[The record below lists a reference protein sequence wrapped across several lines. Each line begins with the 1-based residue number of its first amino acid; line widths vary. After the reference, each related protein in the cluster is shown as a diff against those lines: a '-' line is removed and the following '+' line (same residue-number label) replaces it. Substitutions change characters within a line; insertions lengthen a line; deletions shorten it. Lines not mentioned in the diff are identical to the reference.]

1 MTASNFI
8 GTGAI
13 TITTSHTRLLTQ
25 TMLNS
30 LRLQLAVSA
39 TLALSAI
46 SSVSPAIAAATFSQQ
61 EVDQS
66 RFIAVA
72 APYGQQAH
80 QLLILEQV
88 SNKRACWQE
97 GGTTATSLTPVEPLL
112 LGFDFTGI
120 CGRSTDSNGYSL
132 RMAGQDLGLKYSLRV
147 VKRNN
152 ELVLV
157 GQPNRGQNLPALEIG
172 RTRGLDSGFAKIFLD
187 PGWRLSKRVYNDRP
201 LGHVYLTNDLA
212 PETLL
217 PSNIATGSTPPTTI
231 PAVGSTKPAALPPAG
246 SARPTTNVT
255 RPITV
260 PPIPTVRPTQPIGTV
275 RPAQPSVVVPTTP
288 ATATVIPVPVPPPQW
303 TTRPVSQPVSPVSP
317 VRQPAGVMPQA
328 TTSPTS
334 VPILVPPP
342 ETRPSTS
349 SVNLPTIKPATS
361 VPPITNSNRPL
372 SNGGIQ
378 VTPVPSLPPVTSP
391 ITPSSSAPNKG
402 GFVVPTVGEPGNSTT
417 QAPMAPTVQ
426 LNLPTVKVYQ

>member
-1 MTASNFI
+1 MS
-8 GTGAI
+8 
-13 TITTSHTRLLTQ
+13 
-25 TMLNS
+25 NS

-46 SSVSPAIAAATFSQQ
+46 SSVNPAIAAATFSQQ

-66 RFIAVA
+66 KFIAVA
-72 APYGQQAH
+72 APYGRQAH

-88 SNKRACWQE
+88 SNKQACWQE
-97 GGTTATSLTPVEPLL
+97 GGIATGSHTSVEPLL

-152 ELVLV
+152 ELVLI

-217 PSNIATGSTPPTTI
+217 PSNIATGSTSPTTI
-231 PAVGSTKPAALPPAG
+231 PAVGSTKPVTLPTTGSTRPSNGPVTVPAPLPA
-246 SARPTTNVT
+246 ARPTQ
-255 RPITV
+255 PIG
-260 PPIPTVRPTQPIGTV
+260 IVRPTQPIGTV
-275 RPAQPSVVVPTTP
+275 RPAQPTVVIPKTP
-288 ATATVIPVPVPPPQW
+288 ATATVIPVPVPPPQSISQ
-303 TTRPVSQPVSPVSP
+303 PVSQPIG
-317 VRQPAGVMPQA
+317 QPISQPIGV
-328 TTSPTS
+328 TSPKPTASTS

-342 ETRPSTS
+342 ETKTGNRPSTS
-349 SVNLPTIKPATS
+349 SVKLPTITPAVS
-361 VPPITNSNRPL
+361 IPPVTNSSRPL
-372 SNGGIQ
+372 PTNGIK
-378 VTPVPSLPPVTSP
+378 VTPAPSLPSVIPSP
-391 ITPSSSAPNKG
+391 SAPSKG
-402 GFVVPTVGEPGNSTT
+402 GFVVPTVGEQSST
-417 QAPMAPTVQ
+417 QAPATPTVQ
-426 LNLPTVKVYQ
+426 IRLPTVTVYQ